1 MGGGVR
7 EGGWLRER
15 EWGGGEEGGGGGGG
29 GGGKRERGV
38 EAQRKGKNYLF
49 FVPRRKKFDKKQ

>member
-15 EWGGGEEGGGGGGG
+15 EW

>member
-15 EWGGGEEGGGGGGG
+15 EWGGGEE
-29 GGGKRERGV
+29 RERRGGTT
-38 EAQRKGKNYLF
+38 QGKKLF
-49 FVPRRKKFDKKQ
+49 VFCSTTKKVR